1 MPAIFRL
8 PRIVRGREPKNM
20 NRRHFAGAV
29 LPFIL
34 GVPLALAQPKKADLS
49 RLVVVGDSL
58 FAGFQNFSL
67 LGSQQVHS
75 SAALVAAQAH
85 TQLVLPLV
93 KDPGVPNV
101 LEITSMSPLTIA
113 PKMAPPFLINNAV
126 APRVDPS
133 VSPTN
138 LAVPGVFL
146 AEVLN
151 KRPTS
156 TPITAVDFLTNIV
169 LGIPSGAPQSQVERA
184 VSLKPTTILF
194 WAGNNDVLLAELTG
208 DFNLLTPP
216 AAFFFSLDKTM
227 QTLSGTG
234 ATLVVANLPD
244 TTVVPYFISAETVAA
259 QTGYPVDY
267 VRSALGLNPGDKIRP
282 AAQRLVPGILA
293 NPHTGPLPKMCR
305 APNPSDPVI
314 PGLPYTQVP
323 CVFRNSEAL
332 IVRAYIAVFNAL
344 ILAETAL
351 RHVTLVDIH
360 SLIDGI
366 NRNGYTVNGR
376 HLTPDFLGGLVTLD
390 GIHPTNTLHAIIAN
404 KFIDTMNDKLK
415 TTIPAVSVEQVAK
428 TDPLIFPPMQ

>member
-1 MPAIFRL
+1 
-8 PRIVRGREPKNM
+8 

-58 FAGFQNFSL
+58 SAGFQNFSL

-151 KRPTS
+151 QRPIS

-169 LGIPSGAPQSQVERA
+169 LGVPSGSASHSQVERA
-184 VSLKPTTILF
+184 VSLSPTTILF
-194 WAGNNDVLLAELTG
+194 WAGNNDVLLPELTG
-208 DFNLLTPP
+208 DFNLLTSPP
-216 AAFFFSLDKTM
+216 SFFFTLDKIM
-227 QTLSGTG
+227 EALSGTG
-234 ATLVVANLPD
+234 ASLVVANLPD
-244 TTVVPYFISAETVAA
+244 ATAVPYFISAETIAA
-259 QTGYPVDY
+259 QTGAPVDY

-293 NPHTGPLPKMCR
+293 NPTTGPLPKMCT
-305 APNPSDPVI
+305 APVPGDPVI

-323 CVFRNSEAL
+323 CVFRNSEAQ
-332 IVRAYIAVFNAL
+332 IIRAYIAVFNA
-344 ILAETAL
+344 
-351 RHVTLVDIH
+351 
-360 SLIDGI
+360 
-366 NRNGYTVNGR
+366 
-376 HLTPDFLGGLVTLD
+376 
-390 GIHPTNTLHAIIAN
+390 
-404 KFIDTMNDKLK
+404 M
-415 TTIPAVSVEQVAK
+415 
-428 TDPLIFPPMQ
+428 